1 MSKTKTKKEALEDRL
16 GRVLGRS
23 WADLGP
29 ILGGL
34 GAQNRAVAHTGL
46 EILKNQLLGKI
57 KLQDGSWA
65 HLGSIW
71 VDLGRPRGVRMR
83 AAEGQKWSYV
93 EMIWSSEVEVKLR
106 CDLGWKK
113 RMPGSRDWTLQGRRW
128 GDQERPKSPPRPTQE
143 PPRSPQDGPRA
154 PQDLTTYDLR
164 CTA

>member
-46 EILKNQLLGKI
+46 VFLKNQLLGKI

-113 RMPGSRDWTLQGRRW
+113 RMGHSRDWTLQGRRW
-128 GDQERPKSPPRPTQE
+128 G
-143 PPRSPQDGPRA
+143 
-154 PQDLTTYDLR
+154 
-164 CTA
+164 

>member
-46 EILKNQLLGKI
+46 VFLKNQLLEKI

-65 HLGSIW
+65 HLGPIW
-71 VDLGRPRGVRMR
+71 VANGGSKRRPF
-83 AAEGQKWSYV
+83 
-93 EMIWSSEVEVKLR
+93 
-106 CDLGWKK
+106 
-113 RMPGSRDWTLQGRRW
+113 
-128 GDQERPKSPPRPTQE
+128 GDQVGVKKGKEK
-143 PPRSPQDGPRA
+143 
-154 PQDLTTYDLR
+154 
-164 CTA
+164 